1 MKSLLKY
8 FKGYLWETFLGP
20 VFKLLEA
27 IFELCVPLIIA
38 HLVDQVIPKKETS
51 AVVMTVGVLFLFASF
66 GVVVAITAQ
75 YFSAKA
81 AIGYTQQLTQAL
93 YQKIIRLSESQRQ
106 TLGESSLITR
116 VTNDTYQVQTGLNI
130 FFRLFLRSPFI
141 VFGAAYMAWQLNAQL
156 ASYLLAMILV
166 LYLILAVL
174 MGLTAPGY
182 VKIRQATDR
191 VVQVTQEGMAGYRVI
206 RSFNQ
211 VEGYLSTYNQVNQ
224 NLLGHQLKTG
234 FLAALTNPL
243 TYLVVNVT
251 TVLVLWQ
258 GDWALGQGL
267 LAKGALVAL
276 VNYLTLILGELIKT
290 TIVLGNLNKAWISA
304 QRIQAV
310 LAMPEEASDQKTNS
324 QVTRDTSNST
334 LQAQSLSYTYPG
346 SPMPTIKQVSLQL
359 QEGQW
364 LGLTGVTGAGKT
376 SLIKL
381 LLGILPADRGRLVG
395 PDAEDLAWVPQQAQ
409 LFKGTIRSNLLLAQD
424 QASDQDLWQALALAQ
439 ADDFVAEKG
448 GLDAQ
453 VTAFGRNFS
462 GGQRQRLT
470 VARALLKAK
479 KGLILDDATS
489 ALDYATES
497 RLLSGLKAA
506 RPDLMVIMISQ
517 RLNALR
523 FADQILVLEDGQT
536 TGYGPAQ
543 DLVQSNPYY
552 RTLVQTQSQGGDRQ

>member
-1 MKSLLKY
+1 MKSLWSF
-8 FKGYLWETFLGP
+8 FKGYRGVALLGP
-20 VFKLLEA
+20 LLKLAEALLELA
-27 IFELCVPLIIA
+27 VPLVVAQIIDRILTGDGA
-38 HLVDQVIPKKETS
+38 IWGSIALLLGL
-51 AVVMTVGVLFLFASF
+51 ALAGVFM
-66 GVVVAITAQ
+66 AITAQ

-81 AIGYTQQLTQAL
+81 AIGYTRQLTQAL
-93 YQKIIRLSESQRQ
+93 YQKISRLSESQRQ
-106 TLGESSLITR
+106 TIGESSLITR

-156 ASYLLAMILV
+156 ASYLLVMILV

-182 VKIRQATDR
+182 VKIRQAIDR

-224 NLLGHQLKTG
+224 SLLGHQLKTG

-334 LQAQSLSYTYPG
+334 WQAQSLSYTYPG

-470 VARALLKAK
+470 LARALLKAK

-523 FADQILVLEDGQT
+523 FADQILVLEEGQT

-543 DLVQSNPYY
+543 DLAQSNPYY

>member
-1 MKSLLKY
+1 MKSLWSF
-8 FKGYLWETFLGP
+8 FKGYRGVALLGP
-20 VFKLLEA
+20 LLKLAEALLELA
-27 IFELCVPLIIA
+27 VPLVVAQIIDRILTGDGA
-38 HLVDQVIPKKETS
+38 IWGSIALLLGL
-51 AVVMTVGVLFLFASF
+51 ALAGVFM
-66 GVVVAITAQ
+66 AITAQ

-81 AIGYTQQLTQAL
+81 AIGYTRQLTQAL
-93 YQKIIRLSESQRQ
+93 YQKISRLSESQRQ
-106 TLGESSLITR
+106 TIGESSLITR
-116 VTNDTYQVQTGLNI
+116 VTNDSYQVQTGLNI

-156 ASYLLAMILV
+156 ASYLLVMILV

-182 VKIRQATDR
+182 AKIRQATDR

-211 VEGYLSTYNQVNQ
+211 VDGYLTTYDQVNQ

-258 GDWALGQGL
+258 GDWALDQGL

-310 LAMPEEASDQKTNS
+310 LAMPEEDPGQKTSS
-324 QVTRDTSNST
+324 QVTRDTSAST
-334 LQAQSLSYTYPG
+334 WQAQYLSYTYPG

-381 LLGILPADRGRLVG
+381 LLGILLVDQGSLAG
-395 PDAEDLAWVPQQAQ
+395 PEAEDLAWVPQQAQ

-424 QASDQDLWQALALAQ
+424 KASDQDLWQALALAQ

-470 VARALLKAK
+470 LARALLKAK

-497 RLLSGLKAA
+497 RLLSGLKSA

-523 FADQILVLEDGQT
+523 FADQILVLEDGQS
-536 TGYGPAQ
+536 TGYGPTQ
-543 DLVQSNPYY
+543 DLAQSNPYY

>member
-1 MKSLLKY
+1 MKSLWSF
-8 FKGYLWETFLGP
+8 FKGYRGVALLGP
-20 VFKLLEA
+20 LLKLAEALLELA
-27 IFELCVPLIIA
+27 VPLVVAQIIDLILTGDGA
-38 HLVDQVIPKKETS
+38 IWGSIALLLGLALS
-51 AVVMTVGVLFLFASF
+51 GVFM
-66 GVVVAITAQ
+66 AITAQ

-81 AIGYTQQLTQAL
+81 AIGYTRQLTQAL
-93 YQKIIRLSESQRQ
+93 YQKISRLSESQRQ
-106 TLGESSLITR
+106 TIGESSLITR

-156 ASYLLAMILV
+156 ASYLLVMILV

-211 VEGYLSTYNQVNQ
+211 VDGYLSTYNQVNQ

-310 LAMPEEASDQKTNS
+310 LAMPEELSDQRTSS
-324 QVTRDTSNST
+324 QVTGDSSDSIWR
-334 LQAQSLSYTYPG
+334 AQSLTYTYPG

-381 LLGILPADRGRLVG
+381 LLGILPADQGSLVG
-395 PDAEDLAWVPQQAQ
+395 QDAENLAWVPQQAQ
-409 LFKGTIRSNLLLAQD
+409 LFKGTVRSNLLLAQD
-424 QASDQDLWQALALAQ
+424 KASDQALWQALALAQ
-439 ADDFVAEKG
+439 AADFVAEKG

-506 RPDLMVIMISQ
+506 RPDLMVIMVSQ

-536 TGYGPAQ
+536 TGYGPVQ
-543 DLVQSNPYY
+543 DLAQSNPYY

>member
-1 MKSLLKY
+1 MKSLLSF
-8 FKGYLWETFLGP
+8 FKGYRGVALLGP
-20 VFKLLEA
+20 LLKLAEALLELA
-27 IFELCVPLIIA
+27 VPLVVAQIIDRILTGDGA
-38 HLVDQVIPKKETS
+38 IWGSIALLLGL
-51 AVVMTVGVLFLFASF
+51 ALAGVLM
-66 GVVVAITAQ
+66 AITAQ

-93 YQKIIRLSESQRQ
+93 YQKISRLSESKRQ
-106 TLGESSLITR
+106 SLGESSLITR

-156 ASYLLAMILV
+156 ASYLLVMILV

-224 NLLGHQLKTG
+224 SLLGHQLKTG

-310 LAMPEEASDQKTNS
+310 LAMPEEASDQKINS
-324 QVTRDTSNST
+324 QVTRGTSAST
-334 LQAQSLSYTYPG
+334 WQAQSLSYTYPG

-381 LLGILPADRGRLVG
+381 LLGILPADQGRLVG

-424 QASDQDLWQALALAQ
+424 KASDQDLWQALALAQ

-523 FADQILVLEDGQT
+523 FADQILVLEDGQA

-543 DLVQSNPYY
+543 DLAQSNPYY

>member
-1 MKSLLKY
+1 MKSLWSF
-8 FKGYLWETFLGP
+8 FKGYRGVALLGP
-20 VFKLLEA
+20 LLKLAEALLELA
-27 IFELCVPLIIA
+27 VPLVVAQIIDRILTGDGA
-38 HLVDQVIPKKETS
+38 IWGSIALLLGLALS
-51 AVVMTVGVLFLFASF
+51 GVFM
-66 GVVVAITAQ
+66 AITAQ

-81 AIGYTQQLTQAL
+81 AIGYTRQLTRAL
-93 YQKIIRLSESQRQ
+93 YQKISRLSESQRQ
-106 TLGESSLITR
+106 TIGESSLITR

-156 ASYLLAMILV
+156 ASYLLVMILV

-182 VKIRQATDR
+182 AKIRQATDR

-211 VEGYLSTYNQVNQ
+211 VDGYLTTYDQVNQ

-258 GDWALGQGL
+258 GDWALDQGL

-310 LAMPEEASDQKTNS
+310 LAMPEEDPGQKTSS
-324 QVTRDTSNST
+324 QVTRDTSAST
-334 LQAQSLSYTYPG
+334 WQAQYLSYTYPG

-381 LLGILPADRGRLVG
+381 LLGILLVDQGSLAG

-424 QASDQDLWQALALAQ
+424 RASDQDLWQALALAQ
-439 ADDFVAEKG
+439 AEDFVAEKG

-470 VARALLKAK
+470 LARALLKAK

-506 RPDLMVIMISQ
+506 RPGLMVIMVSQ

-543 DLVQSNPYY
+543 DLAQSNPYY
-552 RTLVQTQSQGGDRQ
+552 RTLVQTQSQRGDRQ

>member
-1 MKSLLKY
+1 MKSFLSF
-8 FKGYLWETFLGP
+8 FKGYRGVALLGP
-20 VFKLLEA
+20 LLKLAEALLELA
-27 IFELCVPLIIA
+27 VPLVVAHIIDRILTGDGA
-38 HLVDQVIPKKETS
+38 IWGSIALLLGL
-51 AVVMTVGVLFLFASF
+51 ALAGVLM
-66 GVVVAITAQ
+66 AITAQ

-93 YQKIIRLSESQRQ
+93 YQKISRLSESQRQ
-106 TLGESSLITR
+106 SLGESSLITR

-156 ASYLLAMILV
+156 ASYLLVMILV

-182 VKIRQATDR
+182 AKIRQATDR

-211 VEGYLSTYNQVNQ
+211 VDGYLSTYNQVNQ

-334 LQAQSLSYTYPG
+334 WQAQSLSYTYPG

-523 FADQILVLEDGQT
+523 FADDILVLEDGQA

-543 DLVQSNPYY
+543 DLAQSNPYY
-552 RTLVQTQSQGGDRQ
+552 RTLVQTQSQGGDRP

>member
-1 MKSLLKY
+1 MKSLWSF
-8 FKGYLWETFLGP
+8 FKGYRGVALLGP
-20 VFKLLEA
+20 LLKLAEALLELA
-27 IFELCVPLIIA
+27 VPLVVAQIIDRILTGDGA
-38 HLVDQVIPKKETS
+38 IWGSIVLLLGL
-51 AVVMTVGVLFLFASF
+51 ALAGVFM
-66 GVVVAITAQ
+66 AITAQ

-81 AIGYTQQLTQAL
+81 AIGYTRQLTQAL

>member
-1 MKSLLKY
+1 MALLGPLLK
-8 FKGYLWETFLGP
+8 LAEA
-20 VFKLLEA
+20 LLELA
-27 IFELCVPLIIA
+27 VPLVVAQIIDRILTGDGA
-38 HLVDQVIPKKETS
+38 IWGSIALLLGLALS
-51 AVVMTVGVLFLFASF
+51 GVFM
-66 GVVVAITAQ
+66 AITAQ

-81 AIGYTQQLTQAL
+81 AIGHTRQLTRAL
-93 YQKIIRLSESQRQ
+93 YQKISRLSESQRQ
-106 TLGESSLITR
+106 TIGESSLITR

-156 ASYLLAMILV
+156 ASYLLVMILV

-182 VKIRQATDR
+182 AKIRQATDR

-211 VEGYLSTYNQVNQ
+211 VDGYLTTYDQVNQ

-258 GDWALGQGL
+258 GDWALDQGL

-310 LAMPEEASDQKTNS
+310 LAMPEEDPGQKTSS
-324 QVTRDTSNST
+324 QVTRDTSAST
-334 LQAQSLSYTYPG
+334 WQAQYLSYTYPG

-381 LLGILPADRGRLVG
+381 LLGILLVDQGSLAG

-424 QASDQDLWQALALAQ
+424 KASDQDLWQALALAQ

-506 RPDLMVIMISQ
+506 RPDLMVIMVSQ

-523 FADQILVLEDGQT
+523 FADDILVLEDGQT

-543 DLVQSNPYY
+543 DLAQSNPYY
-552 RTLVQTQSQGGDRQ
+552 RTLVQTQSQGGDRQWHKVK

>member
-1 MKSLLKY
+1 MKSLWS
-8 FKGYLWETFLGP
+8 FFEGYRGVALLGP
-20 VFKLLEA
+20 LLKLAEALLELA
-27 IFELCVPLIIA
+27 VPLVVAQIIDRILTGDGA
-38 HLVDQVIPKKETS
+38 IWGSIVFLLGL
-51 AVVMTVGVLFLFASF
+51 ALAGVLM
-66 GVVVAITAQ
+66 AITAQ

-81 AIGYTQQLTQAL
+81 AIGYTRQLNQAL
-93 YQKIIRLSESQRQ
+93 YQKISRLSESQRQ
-106 TLGESSLITR
+106 TIGESSLITR
-116 VTNDTYQVQTGLNI
+116 VTNDSYQVQTGLNI

-156 ASYLLAMILV
+156 ASYLLVMILV

-182 VKIRQATDR
+182 AKIRQATDR

-211 VEGYLSTYNQVNQ
+211 VDGYLTTYDQVNQ

-310 LAMPEEASDQKTNS
+310 LTMPEEDPGKKTSS
-324 QVTRDTSNST
+324 QVTRDTSDST
-334 LQAQSLSYTYPG
+334 WQAQSLSYTYPG

-381 LLGILPADRGRLVG
+381 LLGILPADQGSLVG
-395 PDAEDLAWVPQQAQ
+395 PDAENLAWVSQQAQ

-424 QASDQDLWQALALAQ
+424 RASDQDLWQALALAQ

-506 RPDLMVIMISQ
+506 RPDLMVIMVSQ

-523 FADQILVLEDGQT
+523 FADDILVLEDGQT

-543 DLVQSNPYY
+543 DLAQSNPYY

>member
-1 MKSLLKY
+1 MKSLLSF
-8 FKGYLWETFLGP
+8 FKGYRGVALLGP
-20 VFKLLEA
+20 LLKLAEALLELA
-27 IFELCVPLIIA
+27 VPLVVAQIIDRILTGDGA
-38 HLVDQVIPKKETS
+38 IWGSIALLLGL
-51 AVVMTVGVLFLFASF
+51 ALAGVLM
-66 GVVVAITAQ
+66 AITAQ

-81 AIGYTQQLTQAL
+81 AIGYTRQLTQAL
-93 YQKIIRLSESQRQ
+93 YQKISRLSESQRQ
-106 TLGESSLITR
+106 TIGESSLITR

-156 ASYLLAMILV
+156 ASYLLVMILA

-211 VEGYLSTYNQVNQ
+211 VDGYLSTYNQVNQ
-224 NLLGHQLKTG
+224 SLLGHQLKTG

-258 GDWALGQGL
+258 GDWALDQGL

-310 LAMPEEASDQKTNS
+310 LAMPEEDPGQKTSS
-324 QVTRDTSNST
+324 QVTRDTSAST
-334 LQAQSLSYTYPG
+334 WQAQYLSYTYPG

-381 LLGILPADRGRLVG
+381 LLGILLVDQGSLAG

-424 QASDQDLWQALALAQ
+424 RASDQDLWQALALAQ
-439 ADDFVAEKG
+439 AEDFVAEKG

-470 VARALLKAK
+470 LARALLKAK

-506 RPDLMVIMISQ
+506 RPGLMVIMVSQ

-543 DLVQSNPYY
+543 DLAQSNPYY
-552 RTLVQTQSQGGDRQ
+552 RTLVQTQSQRGDRQ

>member
-1 MKSLLKY
+1 MKSLWSF
-8 FKGYLWETFLGP
+8 FKGYRGVALLGP
-20 VFKLLEA
+20 LLKLAEALLELA
-27 IFELCVPLIIA
+27 VPLVVAQIIDRILTGDGNIWGSIA
-38 HLVDQVIPKKETS
+38 LLLGL
-51 AVVMTVGVLFLFASF
+51 ALAGVLM
-66 GVVVAITAQ
+66 AITAQ

-81 AIGYTQQLTQAL
+81 AIGYTRQLTQAL
-93 YQKIIRLSESQRQ
+93 YQKISRLSESQRQ
-106 TLGESSLITR
+106 TIGESSLITR

-156 ASYLLAMILV
+156 ASYLLVMILV

-211 VEGYLSTYNQVNQ
+211 VDGYLSTYNQVNQ
-224 NLLGHQLKTG
+224 SLLGHQLKTG

-334 LQAQSLSYTYPG
+334 WQAQSLTYTYPG

-552 RTLVQTQSQGGDRQ
+552 RTLVQTQSQGGDRP

>member
-1 MKSLLKY
+1 MKSLWSF
-8 FKGYLWETFLGP
+8 FKGYRGVALLGP
-20 VFKLLEA
+20 LLKLAEALLELA
-27 IFELCVPLIIA
+27 VPLVVAQIIDRILTGDGA
-38 HLVDQVIPKKETS
+38 IWGSIVFLLGL
-51 AVVMTVGVLFLFASF
+51 ALAGVLM
-66 GVVVAITAQ
+66 AITAQ

-93 YQKIIRLSESQRQ
+93 YQKISRLSESQRQ
-106 TLGESSLITR
+106 SLGESSLITR

-141 VFGAAYMAWQLNAQL
+141 VFGAAYMAWQLNGQL
-156 ASYLLAMILV
+156 ASYLLVMILA

-211 VEGYLSTYNQVNQ
+211 VDGYLTTYDQVNQ

-310 LAMPEEASDQKTNS
+310 LAMPEELSAQKTSS
-324 QVTRDTSNST
+324 QVTGENSDSIWR
-334 LQAQSLSYTYPG
+334 AQSLTYTYPG

-381 LLGILPADRGRLVG
+381 LLGILPADQGSLAG

-424 QASDQDLWQALALAQ
+424 RASDQDLWQALALAQ
-439 ADDFVAEKG
+439 AEDFVAEKG

-470 VARALLKAK
+470 VARALLKAQ

-506 RPDLMVIMISQ
+506 RPDLMVIMVSQ

-543 DLVQSNPYY
+543 ELAQSNPYY

>member
-1 MKSLLKY
+1 M
-8 FKGYLWETFLGP
+8 
-20 VFKLLEA
+20 
-27 IFELCVPLIIA
+27 
-38 HLVDQVIPKKETS
+38 
-51 AVVMTVGVLFLFASF
+51 
-66 GVVVAITAQ
+66 
-75 YFSAKA
+75 
-81 AIGYTQQLTQAL
+81 
-93 YQKIIRLSESQRQ
+93 
-106 TLGESSLITR
+106 ITR

-156 ASYLLAMILV
+156 ASYLLVMILV

-211 VEGYLSTYNQVNQ
+211 VDGYLSTYDQVNQ
-224 NLLGHQLKTG
+224 SLLGHQLKTG

-310 LAMPEEASDQKTNS
+310 LAMPEEDPGQKTSS

-334 LQAQSLSYTYPG
+334 WQAQSLSYTYPG

-381 LLGILPADRGRLVG
+381 LLGILPTDQGSLAG

-453 VTAFGRNFS
+453 VTAFGRNYS

-489 ALDYATES
+489 ALDYATEI

-523 FADQILVLEDGQT
+523 FADDILVLEDGQA

-543 DLVQSNPYY
+543 DLAQSNPYY
-552 RTLVQTQSQGGDRQ
+552 RTLVQTQSQGGDRP

>member
-1 MKSLLKY
+1 MKSLLSF
-8 FKGYLWETFLGP
+8 FKGYRGVALLGP
-20 VFKLLEA
+20 LLKLAEALLELA
-27 IFELCVPLIIA
+27 VPLVVAQIIDRILTGDGA
-38 HLVDQVIPKKETS
+38 IWGSIALLLGL
-51 AVVMTVGVLFLFASF
+51 ALAGVLM
-66 GVVVAITAQ
+66 AITAQ

-81 AIGYTQQLTQAL
+81 AIGYTRQLTQAL
-93 YQKIIRLSESQRQ
+93 YQKISRLSESQRQ
-106 TLGESSLITR
+106 TIGESSLITR
-116 VTNDTYQVQTGLNI
+116 VTNDSYQVQTGLNI

-156 ASYLLAMILV
+156 ASYLLVMILA

-191 VVQVTQEGMAGYRVI
+191 IVQVTQEGMAGYRVI

-211 VEGYLSTYNQVNQ
+211 VDGYLTTYDQVNQ
-224 NLLGHQLKTG
+224 NLLGYQLKTG

-267 LAKGALVAL
+267 LDKGALVAL

-310 LAMPEEASDQKTNS
+310 LAMPEELSAQKTSS
-324 QVTRDTSNST
+324 QVTEESSDSIW
-334 LQAQSLSYTYPG
+334 QAQSLTYIYPG
-346 SPMPTIKQVSLQL
+346 SPMPTIKQVSFQL

-381 LLGILPADRGRLVG
+381 LLGILPADQGSLAG
-395 PDAEDLAWVPQQAQ
+395 PKAEDLAWVPQQAQ

-424 QASDQDLWQALALAQ
+424 RASDQDLWQALALAQ
-439 ADDFVAEKG
+439 AADFVAEKG

-470 VARALLKAK
+470 LARALLKAK

-506 RPDLMVIMISQ
+506 RPDLMVIMVSQ

-523 FADQILVLEDGQT
+523 FADQILVLEDGQA

-543 DLVQSNPYY
+543 ELAQSNPYY

>member
-1 MKSLLKY
+1 MKSLWSF
-8 FKGYLWETFLGP
+8 FKGYRGVALLGP
-20 VFKLLEA
+20 LLKLAEALLELA
-27 IFELCVPLIIA
+27 VPLVVAQIIDRILTGDGA
-38 HLVDQVIPKKETS
+38 IWGSIVLLLGL
-51 AVVMTVGVLFLFASF
+51 ALAGVLM
-66 GVVVAITAQ
+66 AITAQ

-81 AIGYTQQLTQAL
+81 AIGYTRQLTQAL
-93 YQKIIRLSESQRQ
+93 YQKISRLSESQRQ
-106 TLGESSLITR
+106 ILGESSLITR

-156 ASYLLAMILV
+156 ASYLLVMILV

-211 VEGYLSTYNQVNQ
+211 VDGYLSTYDQVNQ
-224 NLLGHQLKTG
+224 SLLGHQLKTG

-310 LAMPEEASDQKTNS
+310 LAMPEEDPGQKTSS

-334 LQAQSLSYTYPG
+334 WQAQSLSYTYPG

-523 FADQILVLEDGQT
+523 FADDILVLEDGQA

-543 DLVQSNPYY
+543 DLAQSNPYY
-552 RTLVQTQSQGGDRQ
+552 RTLVQTQSQGGDRP

>member
-1 MKSLLKY
+1 MKSLWSF
-8 FKGYLWETFLGP
+8 FKGYRGVALLGP
-20 VFKLLEA
+20 LLKLAEALLELA
-27 IFELCVPLIIA
+27 VPLVVAQIIDRILTGDGA
-38 HLVDQVIPKKETS
+38 IWGSIVLLLGL
-51 AVVMTVGVLFLFASF
+51 ALAGVLM
-66 GVVVAITAQ
+66 AITAQ

-81 AIGYTQQLTQAL
+81 AIGYTRQLTQAL
-93 YQKIIRLSESQRQ
+93 YQKISRLSESQRQ
-106 TLGESSLITR
+106 ILGESSLITR

-156 ASYLLAMILV
+156 ASYLLVMILV

-211 VEGYLSTYNQVNQ
+211 VDGYLSTYDQVNQ
-224 NLLGHQLKTG
+224 SLLGHQLKTG

-310 LAMPEEASDQKTNS
+310 LAMPEEASDQKINS

-334 LQAQSLSYTYPG
+334 WQAQSLSYTYPG

-381 LLGILPADRGRLVG
+381 LLGILPADQGSLVG
-395 PDAEDLAWVPQQAQ
+395 PDAEVLAWVPQQAQ

-523 FADQILVLEDGQT
+523 FADDILVLEDGQA

-543 DLVQSNPYY
+543 DLAQSNPYY

>member
-1 MKSLLKY
+1 MKSLWSF
-8 FKGYLWETFLGP
+8 FKGYRGVALLGP
-20 VFKLLEA
+20 LLKLAEALLELA
-27 IFELCVPLIIA
+27 VPLVVAQIIDRILTGDGA
-38 HLVDQVIPKKETS
+38 IWGSIALLLGLALAGVI
-51 AVVMTVGVLFLFASF
+51 M
-66 GVVVAITAQ
+66 AITAQ

-81 AIGYTQQLTQAL
+81 AICYTRQLTQAL
-93 YQKIIRLSESQRQ
+93 YQKISRLSESQRQ
-106 TLGESSLITR
+106 ILGESSLITR

-156 ASYLLAMILV
+156 ASYLLVMILV

-211 VEGYLSTYNQVNQ
+211 VDGYLSTYDQVNQ
-224 NLLGHQLKTG
+224 SLLGHQLKTG

-310 LAMPEEASDQKTNS
+310 LAMPEEVSDQKTSS
-324 QVTRDTSNST
+324 QATRGTSAST
-334 LQAQSLSYTYPG
+334 WQAQSMSYTYPG

-424 QASDQDLWQALALAQ
+424 QASDQDLWQPWPWLKPTTLLP
-439 ADDFVAEKG
+439 K
-448 GLDAQ
+448 
-453 VTAFGRNFS
+453 
-462 GGQRQRLT
+462 
-470 VARALLKAK
+470 RAGWMPKLRPLVV
-479 KGLILDDATS
+479 I
-489 ALDYATES
+489 S
-497 RLLSGLKAA
+497 RAA
-506 RPDLMVIMISQ
+506 NGKD
-517 RLNALR
+517 
-523 FADQILVLEDGQT
+523 
-536 TGYGPAQ
+536 
-543 DLVQSNPYY
+543 
-552 RTLVQTQSQGGDRQ
+552 

>member
-1 MKSLLKY
+1 MKSLWSF
-8 FKGYLWETFLGP
+8 FKGYRGVALLGP
-20 VFKLLEA
+20 LLKLAEALLELA
-27 IFELCVPLIIA
+27 VPLVVAQIIDRILTGDGA
-38 HLVDQVIPKKETS
+38 IWGSIALLLGLALAGVI
-51 AVVMTVGVLFLFASF
+51 M
-66 GVVVAITAQ
+66 AITAQ

-81 AIGYTQQLTQAL
+81 AICYTRQLTQAL
-93 YQKIIRLSESQRQ
+93 YQKISRLSESQRQ

-116 VTNDTYQVQTGLNI
+116 VTNDSYQVQTGLNI

-156 ASYLLAMILV
+156 ASYLLVMILV

-211 VEGYLSTYNQVNQ
+211 VDGYLSTYNQVNQ

-310 LAMPEEASDQKTNS
+310 LAIPEEDPGQKTSS

-334 LQAQSLSYTYPG
+334 WQAQSLSYTYPG

-523 FADQILVLEDGQT
+523 FADDILVLEDGQA

-543 DLVQSNPYY
+543 DLAQSNPYY
-552 RTLVQTQSQGGDRQ
+552 RTLVQTQSQGGDRP

>member
-1 MKSLLKY
+1 MKSLWSF
-8 FKGYLWETFLGP
+8 FKGYRGVALLGP
-20 VFKLLEA
+20 LLKLAEALLELA
-27 IFELCVPLIIA
+27 VPLVVAQIIDRILTGDGA
-38 HLVDQVIPKKETS
+38 IWGSIALLLGL
-51 AVVMTVGVLFLFASF
+51 ALAGVLM
-66 GVVVAITAQ
+66 AITAQ

-81 AIGYTQQLTQAL
+81 AIGYTRQLTQAL
-93 YQKIIRLSESQRQ
+93 YQKISRLSESQRQ
-106 TLGESSLITR
+106 SLGESSLITR

-156 ASYLLAMILV
+156 ASYLLVMILA

-211 VEGYLSTYNQVNQ
+211 VDGYLSTYDQVNQ

-310 LAMPEEASDQKTNS
+310 LAMPEEDLDQKTSS
-324 QVTRDTSNST
+324 QVTGESSDSIWR
-334 LQAQSLSYTYPG
+334 AQSLTYTYPG
-346 SPMPTIKQVSLQL
+346 SPMPTINQVSLQL

-381 LLGILPADRGRLVG
+381 QLGILPADQGSLAG

-424 QASDQDLWQALALAQ
+424 RASDQDLWQALALAQ
-439 ADDFVAEKG
+439 AEDFVAEKG

-506 RPDLMVIMISQ
+506 RPDLMVIMASQ

-523 FADQILVLEDGQT
+523 FADQILVLEDGQA

-543 DLVQSNPYY
+543 ELAQSNPYY

>member
-1 MKSLLKY
+1 MKSLWSF
-8 FKGYLWETFLGP
+8 FKGYRGVALLGP
-20 VFKLLEA
+20 LLKLAEALLELA
-27 IFELCVPLIIA
+27 VPLVVAQIIDRILTGDGA
-38 HLVDQVIPKKETS
+38 IWGSIALLLGL
-51 AVVMTVGVLFLFASF
+51 ALAGVLM
-66 GVVVAITAQ
+66 AITAQ

-81 AIGYTQQLTQAL
+81 AIGYTRQLTQAL
-93 YQKIIRLSESQRQ
+93 YQKISRLSESQRQ
-106 TLGESSLITR
+106 ILGESSLITR

-156 ASYLLAMILV
+156 ASYLLVMILV

-182 VKIRQATDR
+182 VKNRQATDR

-211 VEGYLSTYNQVNQ
+211 VDGYLSTYDQVNQ
-224 NLLGHQLKTG
+224 SLLGHQLKTG

-258 GDWALGQGL
+258 GDWTLGQGL

-310 LAMPEEASDQKTNS
+310 LAMPEEVSDQKTSS
-324 QVTRDTSNST
+324 QATRGTSAST
-334 LQAQSLSYTYPG
+334 WQAQSMSYTYPG

-479 KGLILDDATS
+479 KGLILDDSTS

-523 FADQILVLEDGQT
+523 FADDILVLEDGQA

-543 DLVQSNPYY
+543 DLAQSNPYY
-552 RTLVQTQSQGGDRQ
+552 RTLVQTQSQGGDRP

>member
-1 MKSLLKY
+1 MKSLLSF
-8 FKGYLWETFLGP
+8 FKGYRGVALLGP
-20 VFKLLEA
+20 LLKLAEALLELA
-27 IFELCVPLIIA
+27 VPLVVAQIIDRILTGDGA
-38 HLVDQVIPKKETS
+38 IWGSIALLLGL
-51 AVVMTVGVLFLFASF
+51 ALAGVLM
-66 GVVVAITAQ
+66 AITAQ

-81 AIGYTQQLTQAL
+81 AIGYTRQLTQAL
-93 YQKIIRLSESQRQ
+93 YQKISRLSESQRQ
-106 TLGESSLITR
+106 TIGESSLITR

-156 ASYLLAMILV
+156 ASYLLVMILV

-182 VKIRQATDR
+182 AKIRQATDR

-211 VEGYLSTYNQVNQ
+211 VDGYLTTYDQVNQ

-310 LAMPEEASDQKTNS
+310 LAMPEEVSDQKTSS
-324 QVTRDTSNST
+324 QATRGTSAST
-334 LQAQSLSYTYPG
+334 WQAQSMSYTYPG

-381 LLGILPADRGRLVG
+381 LLGILLVDQGSLAG

-552 RTLVQTQSQGGDRQ
+552 RTLVQTQSQGGDRP

>member
-1 MKSLLKY
+1 MKSLWSF
-8 FKGYLWETFLGP
+8 FKGYRGVALLGP
-20 VFKLLEA
+20 LLKLAEALLELA
-27 IFELCVPLIIA
+27 VPLVVAQIIDRILTGDGA
-38 HLVDQVIPKKETS
+38 IWGSIALLLGLALAGVI
-51 AVVMTVGVLFLFASF
+51 M
-66 GVVVAITAQ
+66 AITAQ

-81 AIGYTQQLTQAL
+81 AICYTRQLTQAL
-93 YQKIIRLSESQRQ
+93 YQKISRLSESQRQ

-156 ASYLLAMILV
+156 ASYLLVMILA

-211 VEGYLSTYNQVNQ
+211 VDGYLSTYNQVNQ
-224 NLLGHQLKTG
+224 SLLGHQLKTG

-258 GDWALGQGL
+258 GDWALDQGL

-310 LAMPEEASDQKTNS
+310 LAMPEEDPGQKTSS
-324 QVTRDTSNST
+324 QVTRDTSAST
-334 LQAQSLSYTYPG
+334 WQAQYLSYTYPG

-381 LLGILPADRGRLVG
+381 LLGILLVDQGSLAG

-424 QASDQDLWQALALAQ
+424 RASDQDLWQALALAQ
-439 ADDFVAEKG
+439 AEDFVAEKG

-470 VARALLKAK
+470 LARALLKAK

-506 RPDLMVIMISQ
+506 RPGLMVIMVSQ

-543 DLVQSNPYY
+543 DLAQSNPYY
-552 RTLVQTQSQGGDRQ
+552 RTLVQTQSQRGDRQ

>member
-1 MKSLLKY
+1 MKSLWSF
-8 FKGYLWETFLGP
+8 FKGYRGVALLGP
-20 VFKLLEA
+20 LLKLAEALLELA
-27 IFELCVPLIIA
+27 VPLVVAQIIDRILTGDGA
-38 HLVDQVIPKKETS
+38 IWGSIALLLGL
-51 AVVMTVGVLFLFASF
+51 ALAGVLM
-66 GVVVAITAQ
+66 AITAQ

-182 VKIRQATDR
+182 VKIRQATDQI
-191 VVQVTQEGMAGYRVI
+191 VQVTQEGMAGYRVI

>member
-1 MKSLLKY
+1 MKSLWSF
-8 FKGYLWETFLGP
+8 FKGYRGVALLGP
-20 VFKLLEA
+20 LLKLAEALLELA
-27 IFELCVPLIIA
+27 VPLVVAQIIDRILTGDGA
-38 HLVDQVIPKKETS
+38 IWGSIALLLGL
-51 AVVMTVGVLFLFASF
+51 ALAGVLM
-66 GVVVAITAQ
+66 AITAQ

-93 YQKIIRLSESQRQ
+93 YQKISRLSESQRQ

-156 ASYLLAMILV
+156 ASYLLVMILV

-211 VEGYLSTYNQVNQ
+211 VDGYLSTYNQVNQ
-224 NLLGHQLKTG
+224 SLLGHQLKTG

>member
-1 MKSLLKY
+1 MKSLLSF
-8 FKGYLWETFLGP
+8 FKGYRGVALLGP
-20 VFKLLEA
+20 LLKLAEALLELA
-27 IFELCVPLIIA
+27 VPLVVAQIIDRILTGDGA
-38 HLVDQVIPKKETS
+38 IWGSIALLLGL
-51 AVVMTVGVLFLFASF
+51 ALAGVLM
-66 GVVVAITAQ
+66 AITAQ

-93 YQKIIRLSESQRQ
+93 YQKISRLSESQRQ
-106 TLGESSLITR
+106 AIGESSLITR

-156 ASYLLAMILV
+156 ASYLLVMILV

-211 VEGYLSTYNQVNQ
+211 VDGYLSTYNQVNQ

-310 LAMPEEASDQKTNS
+310 LAMPEEASDQKINS

-334 LQAQSLSYTYPG
+334 WHAQSLSYTYPG

-470 VARALLKAK
+470 VARALLKAQ

-523 FADQILVLEDGQT
+523 FADDILVLEDGQA

-543 DLVQSNPYY
+543 DLAQSNPYY
-552 RTLVQTQSQGGDRQ
+552 RTLVQTQSQGGDRP

>member
-1 MKSLLKY
+1 MKSLWS
-8 FKGYLWETFLGP
+8 FFEGYRGVALLGP
-20 VFKLLEA
+20 LLKLAEALLELA
-27 IFELCVPLIIA
+27 VPLVVAQIIDRILTGDGA
-38 HLVDQVIPKKETS
+38 IWGSIVLLLGLALS
-51 AVVMTVGVLFLFASF
+51 GVFM
-66 GVVVAITAQ
+66 AITAQ

-81 AIGYTQQLTQAL
+81 AIGHTRQLTRAL
-93 YQKIIRLSESQRQ
+93 YQKISRLSESQRQ
-106 TLGESSLITR
+106 TIGESSLITR

-156 ASYLLAMILV
+156 ASYLLVMILV

-182 VKIRQATDR
+182 AKIRQATDR

-211 VEGYLSTYNQVNQ
+211 VDGYLTTYDQVNQ

-258 GDWALGQGL
+258 GDWALDQGL

-310 LAMPEEASDQKTNS
+310 LAMPEEDPGQKTSS
-324 QVTRDTSNST
+324 QVTRDTSAST
-334 LQAQSLSYTYPG
+334 WQAQYLSYTYPG

-381 LLGILPADRGRLVG
+381 LLGILLVDQGSLAG

-424 QASDQDLWQALALAQ
+424 KASDQDLWQALALAQ

-506 RPDLMVIMISQ
+506 RPDLMVIMVSQ

-523 FADQILVLEDGQT
+523 FADDILVLEDGQT

-543 DLVQSNPYY
+543 DLAQSNPYY

>member
-1 MKSLLKY
+1 MKSLWSF
-8 FKGYLWETFLGP
+8 FKGYRGVALLGP
-20 VFKLLEA
+20 LLKLAEALLELA
-27 IFELCVPLIIA
+27 VPLVVAQIIDRILTGDGA
-38 HLVDQVIPKKETS
+38 IWGSIALLLGLALS
-51 AVVMTVGVLFLFASF
+51 GVFM
-66 GVVVAITAQ
+66 AITAQ

-81 AIGYTQQLTQAL
+81 AIGYTRQLTQAL
-93 YQKIIRLSESQRQ
+93 YQKISRLSESQRQ
-106 TLGESSLITR
+106 TIGESSLITR
-116 VTNDTYQVQTGLNI
+116 VTNDSYQVQTGLNI

-156 ASYLLAMILV
+156 ASYLLVMILA

-182 VKIRQATDR
+182 AKIRQATDR

-211 VEGYLSTYNQVNQ
+211 VDGYLSTYDQVNQ
-224 NLLGHQLKTG
+224 SLLGHQLKTG

-258 GDWALGQGL
+258 GDWTLGQGL

-334 LQAQSLSYTYPG
+334 WQAQSLSYTYPG

-479 KGLILDDATS
+479 KGLILDDSTS

-523 FADQILVLEDGQT
+523 FADDILVLEDGQA

-543 DLVQSNPYY
+543 DLAQSNPYY
-552 RTLVQTQSQGGDRQ
+552 RTLVQTQSQGGDRP

>member
-1 MKSLLKY
+1 MKSLWSF
-8 FKGYLWETFLGP
+8 FKGYRGVALLGP
-20 VFKLLEA
+20 LLKLAEALLELA
-27 IFELCVPLIIA
+27 VPLVVAQIIDRILTGDGA
-38 HLVDQVIPKKETS
+38 IWGSIALLLGLALAGVI
-51 AVVMTVGVLFLFASF
+51 M
-66 GVVVAITAQ
+66 AITAQ

-81 AIGYTQQLTQAL
+81 AICYTRQLTQAL
-93 YQKIIRLSESQRQ
+93 YQKISRLSESQRQ

-141 VFGAAYMAWQLNAQL
+141 VFGAAYMAWKLNAQL
-156 ASYLLAMILV
+156 ASYLLVMILV

-211 VEGYLSTYNQVNQ
+211 VDGYLSTYNQVNQ

-276 VNYLTLILGELIKT
+276 VNYLTLMLGELIKT
-290 TIVLGNLNKAWISA
+290 TIVLGTLNKAWIIA
-304 QRIQAV
+304 QRIQSL

-334 LQAQSLSYTYPG
+334 WQAQSLSYTYPG

-523 FADQILVLEDGQT
+523 FADDILVLEDGQA

-543 DLVQSNPYY
+543 DLAQSNPYY
-552 RTLVQTQSQGGDRQ
+552 RTLVQTQSQGGDRP

>member
-1 MKSLLKY
+1 MKSLWSF
-8 FKGYLWETFLGP
+8 FKGYRGVALLGP
-20 VFKLLEA
+20 LLKLAEALLELA
-27 IFELCVPLIIA
+27 VPLVVAQIIDRILTGDGA
-38 HLVDQVIPKKETS
+38 IWGSIALLLGL
-51 AVVMTVGVLFLFASF
+51 ALAGVFM
-66 GVVVAITAQ
+66 AITAQ

-81 AIGYTQQLTQAL
+81 AIGYTRQLTQAL
-93 YQKIIRLSESQRQ
+93 YHKISRLSESQRQ
-106 TLGESSLITR
+106 TIGESSLITR

-156 ASYLLAMILV
+156 ASYLLVMILV

-211 VEGYLSTYNQVNQ
+211 VDGYLSTYDQVNQ
-224 NLLGHQLKTG
+224 SLLGHQLKTG

-310 LAMPEEASDQKTNS
+310 LAMPEEDPGQKTSS

-334 LQAQSLSYTYPG
+334 WQAQSLSYTYPG

-479 KGLILDDATS
+479 KGLILDDSTS

-523 FADQILVLEDGQT
+523 FADDILVLEDGQA

-543 DLVQSNPYY
+543 DLAQSNPYY
-552 RTLVQTQSQGGDRQ
+552 RTLVQTQSQGGDRP

>member
-1 MKSLLKY
+1 MKSLWSF
-8 FKGYLWETFLGP
+8 FKGYRGVALLGP
-20 VFKLLEA
+20 LLKLAEALLELA
-27 IFELCVPLIIA
+27 VPLVVAQIIDRILTGDGA
-38 HLVDQVIPKKETS
+38 IWGSIALLLGL
-51 AVVMTVGVLFLFASF
+51 ALAGVLM
-66 GVVVAITAQ
+66 AITAQ

-81 AIGYTQQLTQAL
+81 AIGYTRQLTQAL
-93 YQKIIRLSESQRQ
+93 YQKISRLSESKRQ

-191 VVQVTQEGMAGYRVI
+191 VVQVTQEGMTGYRVI

-211 VEGYLSTYNQVNQ
+211 VDGYLSTYNQVNQ
-224 NLLGHQLKTG
+224 SLLGHQLKTG

-334 LQAQSLSYTYPG
+334 WQAQSLSYTYPG
-346 SPMPTIKQVSLQL
+346 SPMPIIKQVSLQL

-364 LGLTGVTGAGKT
+364 LGLAGVTGAGKT

-497 RLLSGLKAA
+497 RLLSDLKAA

>member
-1 MKSLLKY
+1 MGPLLK
-8 FKGYLWETFLGP
+8 LAEA
-20 VFKLLEA
+20 LLELA
-27 IFELCVPLIIA
+27 VPLVVAQIIDRILTGDGA
-38 HLVDQVIPKKETS
+38 IWGSIALLLGL
-51 AVVMTVGVLFLFASF
+51 ALAGVLM
-66 GVVVAITAQ
+66 AITAQ

-81 AIGYTQQLTQAL
+81 AIGYTRQLTQAL
-93 YQKIIRLSESQRQ
+93 YQKISRLSESQRQ
-106 TLGESSLITR
+106 TIGESSLITR

-156 ASYLLAMILV
+156 ASYLLVMILA

-211 VEGYLSTYNQVNQ
+211 VDGYLSTYNQVNQ
-224 NLLGHQLKTG
+224 SLLGHQLKTG

-258 GDWALGQGL
+258 GDWALDQGL

-310 LAMPEEASDQKTNS
+310 LAMPEEDPGQKTSS
-324 QVTRDTSNST
+324 QVTRDTSAST
-334 LQAQSLSYTYPG
+334 WQAQYLSYTYPG

-381 LLGILPADRGRLVG
+381 LLGILLVDQGSLAG

-424 QASDQDLWQALALAQ
+424 RASDQDLWQALALAQ
-439 ADDFVAEKG
+439 AEDFVAEKG

-470 VARALLKAK
+470 LARALLKAK

-506 RPDLMVIMISQ
+506 RPDLMVIMVSQ

-543 DLVQSNPYY
+543 DLAQSNPYY
-552 RTLVQTQSQGGDRQ
+552 RTLVQTQSQRGDRQWHKVK

>member
-1 MKSLLKY
+1 MKSLWSF
-8 FKGYLWETFLGP
+8 FKGYRGVALLGP
-20 VFKLLEA
+20 LLKLAEALLELA
-27 IFELCVPLIIA
+27 VPLVVAQIIDRILTGDGA
-38 HLVDQVIPKKETS
+38 IWGSIALLLGL
-51 AVVMTVGVLFLFASF
+51 ALAGVLM
-66 GVVVAITAQ
+66 AITAQ

-81 AIGYTQQLTQAL
+81 AIGYTRQLTQAL
-93 YQKIIRLSESQRQ
+93 YQKISRLSESQRQ
-106 TLGESSLITR
+106 SLGESSLITR

-141 VFGAAYMAWQLNAQL
+141 VFGAAYMAWQLNDQL
-156 ASYLLAMILV
+156 ASYLLVMILA

-211 VEGYLSTYNQVNQ
+211 VDGYLSTYDQVNQ

-310 LAMPEEASDQKTNS
+310 LAMPEENLDQKTSS
-324 QVTRDTSNST
+324 QVTGESSDSIWR
-334 LQAQSLSYTYPG
+334 AQSLTYTYPG
-346 SPMPTIKQVSLQL
+346 SPMPTINQVSLQL

-381 LLGILPADRGRLVG
+381 LLGILPADQGSLAG

-424 QASDQDLWQALALAQ
+424 KASDQDLWQALALAQ

-506 RPDLMVIMISQ
+506 RPNLMVIMISQ

-523 FADQILVLEDGQT
+523 FADQILVLEDGQA

-543 DLVQSNPYY
+543 ELAQSNPYY

>member
-1 MKSLLKY
+1 MKSLLSF
-8 FKGYLWETFLGP
+8 FKGYRGVALLGP
-20 VFKLLEA
+20 LLKLAEALLELA
-27 IFELCVPLIIA
+27 VPLVVAQIIDSILTGDGA
-38 HLVDQVIPKKETS
+38 IWGSIVLLLGL
-51 AVVMTVGVLFLFASF
+51 ALAGVLM
-66 GVVVAITAQ
+66 AITAQ

-81 AIGYTQQLTQAL
+81 AIGYTRQLTQAL
-93 YQKIIRLSESQRQ
+93 YQKISRLSESQRQ
-106 TLGESSLITR
+106 TIGESSLITR

-156 ASYLLAMILV
+156 ASYLLVMILV

-211 VEGYLSTYNQVNQ
+211 VDGYLSTYNQVNQ
-224 NLLGHQLKTG
+224 SLLGHQLKTG

-462 GGQRQRLT
+462 GGQRQRLS

>member
-1 MKSLLKY
+1 MKSLWSF
-8 FKGYLWETFLGP
+8 FKGYRGVALLGP
-20 VFKLLEA
+20 LLKLAEALLELA
-27 IFELCVPLIIA
+27 VPLVVAQIIDRILTGDGA
-38 HLVDQVIPKKETS
+38 IWGSIALLLGLALS
-51 AVVMTVGVLFLFASF
+51 GVFM
-66 GVVVAITAQ
+66 AITAQ

-81 AIGYTQQLTQAL
+81 AIGYTRQLTQAL
-93 YQKIIRLSESQRQ
+93 YQKISRLSESQRQ
-106 TLGESSLITR
+106 TIGESSLITR
-116 VTNDTYQVQTGLNI
+116 VTNDSYQVQTGLNI

-156 ASYLLAMILV
+156 ASYLLVMILA

-182 VKIRQATDR
+182 AKIRQATDR

-211 VEGYLSTYNQVNQ
+211 VDGYLTTYNQANQ

-258 GDWALGQGL
+258 GDWALDQGL

-310 LAMPEEASDQKTNS
+310 LAMPEELSDQRTSS
-324 QVTRDTSNST
+324 QVTGDSSDSIWR
-334 LQAQSLSYTYPG
+334 AQSLTYTYPG

-381 LLGILPADRGRLVG
+381 LLGILPADQGSLAG

-424 QASDQDLWQALALAQ
+424 RASDQDLWQALALAQ
-439 ADDFVAEKG
+439 AEDFVAEKG

-506 RPDLMVIMISQ
+506 RPDLMVIMASQ

-523 FADQILVLEDGQT
+523 FADQILVLEDGQA

-543 DLVQSNPYY
+543 ELAQSNPYY

>member
-1 MKSLLKY
+1 MKSLWSF
-8 FKGYLWETFLGP
+8 FKGYRGVALLGP
-20 VFKLLEA
+20 LLKLAEALLELA
-27 IFELCVPLIIA
+27 VPLVVAQIIDRILTGDGA
-38 HLVDQVIPKKETS
+38 IWGSIVFLLGL
-51 AVVMTVGVLFLFASF
+51 ALAGVLM
-66 GVVVAITAQ
+66 AITAQ

-93 YQKIIRLSESQRQ
+93 YQKISRLSESQRQ
-106 TLGESSLITR
+106 SLGESSLITR

-156 ASYLLAMILV
+156 ASYLLVMILA

-211 VEGYLSTYNQVNQ
+211 VDGYLTTYDQVNQ
-224 NLLGHQLKTG
+224 NLLGYQLKTG

-258 GDWALGQGL
+258 GDWALSQGL

-310 LAMPEEASDQKTNS
+310 LAMPEELSDQKTS
-324 QVTRDTSNST
+324 CQVTGESSDSIWR
-334 LQAQSLSYTYPG
+334 AQSLTYTYPG

-381 LLGILPADRGRLVG
+381 LLGILPADQGSLAG

-439 ADDFVAEKG
+439 AEDFVAEKG

-506 RPDLMVIMISQ
+506 RPDLMVIMVSQ

-543 DLVQSNPYY
+543 ELAQSNPYY

>member
-1 MKSLLKY
+1 MKSLWSF
-8 FKGYLWETFLGP
+8 FKGYRGVALLGP
-20 VFKLLEA
+20 LLKLAEALLELA
-27 IFELCVPLIIA
+27 VPLVVAQIIDRILTGDGA
-38 HLVDQVIPKKETS
+38 IWGSIALLLGL
-51 AVVMTVGVLFLFASF
+51 ALAGVFM
-66 GVVVAITAQ
+66 AITAQ

-81 AIGYTQQLTQAL
+81 AIGYTRQLTQAL
-93 YQKIIRLSESQRQ
+93 YQKISRLSESQRQ
-106 TLGESSLITR
+106 TIGESSLITR
-116 VTNDTYQVQTGLNI
+116 VTNDSYQVQTGLNI

-141 VFGAAYMAWQLNAQL
+141 VFGAAYMAWQLNVQL
-156 ASYLLAMILV
+156 ASYLLVMILA

-211 VEGYLSTYNQVNQ
+211 VDGYLTTYNQVNQ
-224 NLLGHQLKTG
+224 NLLSHQLKTG

-310 LAMPEEASDQKTNS
+310 LAIPEEDPGQKTSS
-324 QVTRDTSNST
+324 QVTQDTSDST
-334 LQAQSLSYTYPG
+334 WQAQYLSYTYPG

-381 LLGILPADRGRLVG
+381 LLGILPADQGSLVG
-395 PDAEDLAWVPQQAQ
+395 PDAENLAWVSQQAQ

-424 QASDQDLWQALALAQ
+424 RASDQDLWQALALAQ
-439 ADDFVAEKG
+439 AADFVAEKG

-506 RPDLMVIMISQ
+506 RPDLMVIMVSQ

-543 DLVQSNPYY
+543 DLAQSNPYY

>member
-1 MKSLLKY
+1 MKSLWSF
-8 FKGYLWETFLGP
+8 FKGYRGVALLGP
-20 VFKLLEA
+20 LLKLAEALLELA
-27 IFELCVPLIIA
+27 VPLVVAQIIDRILTGDGA
-38 HLVDQVIPKKETS
+38 IWGSIALLLGLALS
-51 AVVMTVGVLFLFASF
+51 GVFM
-66 GVVVAITAQ
+66 AITAQ

-81 AIGYTQQLTQAL
+81 AIGHTRQLTRAL
-93 YQKIIRLSESQRQ
+93 YQKISRLSESQRQ
-106 TLGESSLITR
+106 TIGESSLITR

-156 ASYLLAMILV
+156 ASYLLVMILV

-182 VKIRQATDR
+182 AKIRQATDR

-211 VEGYLSTYNQVNQ
+211 VDGYLTTYDQVNQ

-258 GDWALGQGL
+258 GDWALDQGL

-310 LAMPEEASDQKTNS
+310 LAMPEEDPGQKTSS
-324 QVTRDTSNST
+324 QVTRDTSAST
-334 LQAQSLSYTYPG
+334 WQAQYLSYTYPG

-381 LLGILPADRGRLVG
+381 LLGILLVDQGSLAG

-424 QASDQDLWQALALAQ
+424 KASDQDLWQALALAQ
-439 ADDFVAEKG
+439 AADFVAEKG

-453 VTAFGRNFS
+453 VTAFGRNLS

-506 RPDLMVIMISQ
+506 RPDLMVIMVSQ

-523 FADQILVLEDGQT
+523 FADQILVLEDGQS

-543 DLVQSNPYY
+543 DLAQSNPYY

>member
-1 MKSLLKY
+1 MKSLLSF
-8 FKGYLWETFLGP
+8 FKGYRGVALLGP
-20 VFKLLEA
+20 LLKLAEALLELA
-27 IFELCVPLIIA
+27 VPLVVAQIIDRILTGDGA
-38 HLVDQVIPKKETS
+38 IWGSIALLLGL
-51 AVVMTVGVLFLFASF
+51 ALAGVLM
-66 GVVVAITAQ
+66 AITAQ
-75 YFSAKA
+75 FFSAKA

-93 YQKIIRLSESQRQ
+93 YQKISRLSESQRQ
-106 TLGESSLITR
+106 SLGESSLITR

-156 ASYLLAMILV
+156 ASYLLVMILV

-211 VEGYLSTYNQVNQ
+211 VDGYLSTYDQVNQ
-224 NLLGHQLKTG
+224 SLLGHQLKTG

-310 LAMPEEASDQKTNS
+310 LAMPEEDPGQKTSS
-324 QVTRDTSNST
+324 QVTEENSAST
-334 LQAQSLSYTYPG
+334 WQAQSLSYTYPG
-346 SPMPTIKQVSLQL
+346 SPMPTIKQVNLQL

-364 LGLTGVTGAGKT
+364 LGLTGVTGAGQT

>member
-1 MKSLLKY
+1 MKSLWSF
-8 FKGYLWETFLGP
+8 FKGYRGVALLGP
-20 VFKLLEA
+20 LLKLAEALLELA
-27 IFELCVPLIIA
+27 VPLVVAQIIDRILTGDGA
-38 HLVDQVIPKKETS
+38 IWGSIVFLLGL
-51 AVVMTVGVLFLFASF
+51 ALAGVLM
-66 GVVVAITAQ
+66 AITAQ

-93 YQKIIRLSESQRQ
+93 YQKISRLSESQRQ
-106 TLGESSLITR
+106 SLGESSLITR

-156 ASYLLAMILV
+156 ASYLLVMILA

-211 VEGYLSTYNQVNQ
+211 VDGYLTTYDQVNQ

-310 LAMPEEASDQKTNS
+310 LAMPEELSDQKTSS
-324 QVTRDTSNST
+324 QVTGESSDSIWR
-334 LQAQSLSYTYPG
+334 AQSLTYTYPG

-364 LGLTGVTGAGKT
+364 LGLTGVTGVGKT

-381 LLGILPADRGRLVG
+381 LLGILPADQGSLAG

-424 QASDQDLWQALALAQ
+424 KASDQDLWQALALAQ

-506 RPDLMVIMISQ
+506 RPNLMVIMISQ

-523 FADQILVLEDGQT
+523 FADQILVLEDGQA

-543 DLVQSNPYY
+543 ELAQSNPYY
-552 RTLVQTQSQGGDRQ
+552 RTLVQTQSQGGDRL

>member
-1 MKSLLKY
+1 MKSLLSF
-8 FKGYLWETFLGP
+8 FKGYRGVALLGP
-20 VFKLLEA
+20 LLKLAEALLELA
-27 IFELCVPLIIA
+27 VPLVVAQIIDRILTGDGA
-38 HLVDQVIPKKETS
+38 IWGSISLLLGL
-51 AVVMTVGVLFLFASF
+51 ALAGVLM
-66 GVVVAITAQ
+66 AITAQ

-93 YQKIIRLSESQRQ
+93 YQKISRLSESQRQ
-106 TLGESSLITR
+106 TIGESSLITR

-156 ASYLLAMILV
+156 ASYLLVMILV

-182 VKIRQATDR
+182 VKIRQATDQI
-191 VVQVTQEGMAGYRVI
+191 VQVTQEGMAGYRVI

-211 VEGYLSTYNQVNQ
+211 VDGYLSTYDQVNQ
-224 NLLGHQLKTG
+224 SLLGHQLKTG

-310 LAMPEEASDQKTNS
+310 LAMPEEASDQKINS

-334 LQAQSLSYTYPG
+334 WQAQSLSYTYPG

-381 LLGILPADRGRLVG
+381 LLGILPADQGSLVG
-395 PDAEDLAWVPQQAQ
+395 PDAEVLAWVPQQAQ

-497 RLLSGLKAA
+497 RLLSVLKAA

-523 FADQILVLEDGQT
+523 FADDILVLEDGQA

-543 DLVQSNPYY
+543 DLAQSNPYY